1 MRLNRPPDVAS
12 NPESAGGHRAGAGVV
27 RALSVTAA
35 AVAMCA
41 AGALPALASTAH
53 TTKFATTTVA
63 SAPKTGFTHTNI
75 TLSATEKGKGGNPT
89 GTVTFWSGTRKLC
102 HGSLKARKTSCKAQF
117 VDPGTKTVVAKYAGN
132 AQHKASSGTATIQIK
147 VKTSGGGGG
156 GGGSIATTTT
166 VTSPA
171 PTPPNGYSY
180 VHAGDAFTLEAT
192 VAPTTGGSAPTGTVS
207 FTVYRDPGVVPPN
220 MECTATL
227 TAADNGKASC
237 NVQTEPETWGFLL
250 YEATYTPTAGSE
262 WTTSNSGQAV
272 DHKLV
277 TWDIT
282 TTLLTFK
289 PATGTE
295 GSAVTLTAD
304 VRDEPG
310 DALSAADS
318 VSPDL
323 VTFSIGGV
331 AISGCANVPVTD
343 TEPQGADPDNIATC
357 SYTPTAADAT
367 AGSVTIEAAY
377 SGDDYALKSSDTEI
391 LTVSP

>member
-1 MRLNRPPDVAS
+1 MPLPSRRLWPRPP
-12 NPESAGGHRAGAGVV
+12 
-27 RALSVTAA
+27 AA
-35 AVAMCA
+35 R
-41 AGALPALASTAH
+41 LPPGPYRSRC
-53 TTKFATTTVA
+53 
-63 SAPKTGFTHTNI
+63 
-75 TLSATEKGKGGNPT
+75 TLSLARCRPT
-89 GTVTFWSGTRKLC
+89 WR
-102 HGSLKARKTSCKAQF
+102 AR
-117 VDPGTKTVVAKYAGN
+117 
-132 AQHKASSGTATIQIK
+132 
-147 VKTSGGGGG
+147 
-156 GGGSIATTTT
+156 
-166 VTSPA
+166 
-171 PTPPNGYSY
+171 
-180 VHAGDAFTLEAT
+180 
-192 VAPTTGGSAPTGTVS
+192 TTGGSAPTGTVS

>member
-102 HGSLKARKTSCKAQF
+102 HGSLKARKTSCTAQF

-132 AQHKASSGTATIQIK
+132 AQHKASSGTVTIKITNK
-147 VKTSGGGGG
+147 PTTGG

-180 VHAGDAFTLEAT
+180 VNAGDAFTLGAT

-207 FTVYRDPGVVPPN
+207 FTVYRDPGTVPPN

-237 NVQTEPETWGFLL
+237 NVQTEADTWGFLL
-250 YEATYTPTAGSE
+250 YEATFTPTLE
-262 WTTSNSGQAV
+262 TFNPTTATVG
-272 DHKLV
+272 
-277 TWDIT
+277 
-282 TTLLTFK
+282 K
-289 PATGTE
+289 P
-295 GSAVTLTAD
+295 VTLTAD
-304 VRDEPG
+304 VTDQPL
-310 DALSAADS
+310 DSLASAFS
-318 VSPDL
+318 VKPDQ
-323 VTFSIGGV
+323 VTFSIGGNPISADCTNV
-331 AISGCANVPVTD
+331 AVTD
-343 TEPQGADPDNIATC
+343 PTAGPANIATC
-357 SYTPTAADAT
+357 TYTPTAS
-367 AGSVTIEAAY
+367 GSVTITAAY
-377 SGDDYALKSSDTEI
+377 SGDDYALPSSDQET
-391 LTVSP
+391 LTVNP

>member
-207 FTVYRDPGVVPPN
+207 FTVYRDPGTVPPN

-237 NVQTEPETWGFLL
+237 NVQTEADTWGFLL
-250 YEATYTPTAGSE
+250 YEATFTPTAGSE
-262 WTTSNSGQAV
+262 WTGSNSGQAV

-282 TTLLTFK
+282 STLETFNPTTATVGK
-289 PATGTE
+289 P
-295 GSAVTLTAD
+295 VTLTAD
-304 VRDEPG
+304 VTDQPL
-310 DALSAADS
+310 DSLASAFS
-318 VSPDL
+318 VKPDQ
-323 VTFSIGGV
+323 VTFSIGGNPISADCTNV
-331 AISGCANVPVTD
+331 AVTD
-343 TEPQGADPDNIATC
+343 PTAGPANIATC
-357 SYTPTAADAT
+357 TYTPTAS
-367 AGSVTIEAAY
+367 GSVTITAAY
-377 SGDDYALKSSDTEI
+377 SGDDYALPSSDQET
-391 LTVSP
+391 LTVNP

>member
-1 MRLNRPPDVAS
+1 MRLNRPPVVVKAASVA
-12 NPESAGGHRAGAGVV
+12 
-27 RALSVTAA
+27 ALAA
-35 AVAMCA
+35 AACAMS
-41 AGALPALASTAH
+41 ALPAGAASAAPVV
-53 TTKFATTTVA
+53 KYATTTVV
-63 SAPKTGFTHTNI
+63 SAPKTGYTHTNI

-207 FTVYRDPGVVPPN
+207 FTVYRDPGTVPPN

-237 NVQTEPETWGFLL
+237 NVQTEADTWGFLL
-250 YEATYTPTAGSE
+250 YEATFTPTAGSE
-262 WTTSNSGQAV
+262 WTGSNSGQAV

-282 TTLLTFK
+282 STLETFNPTTATVGK
-289 PATGTE
+289 P
-295 GSAVTLTAD
+295 VTLTAD
-304 VRDEPG
+304 VTDQPL
-310 DALSAADS
+310 DSLASAFS
-318 VSPDL
+318 VKPDQ
-323 VTFSIGGV
+323 VTFSIGGNPISADCTNV
-331 AISGCANVPVTD
+331 AVTD
-343 TEPQGADPDNIATC
+343 PTAGPANIATC
-357 SYTPTAADAT
+357 TYTPTAS
-367 AGSVTIEAAY
+367 GSVTITAAY
-377 SGDDYALKSSDTEI
+377 SGDDYALPSSDQET
-391 LTVSP
+391 LTVNP

>member
-1 MRLNRPPDVAS
+1 MRLNRPPVVVKAASVAS
-12 NPESAGGHRAGAGVV
+12 VA
-27 RALSVTAA
+27 ALAA
-35 AVAMCA
+35 AACAMS
-41 AGALPALASTAH
+41 ALPAGAASAAPVV
-53 TTKFATTTVA
+53 KYATTTVV

-75 TLSATEKGKGGNPT
+75 TLSATEKGRGGNPT

-102 HGSLKARKTSCKAQF
+102 HGSLKARKTSCVAQF
-117 VDPGTKTVVAKYAGN
+117 VDPATKTVVAKYSGN
-132 AQHKASSGTATIQIK
+132 AHHKASSGTATIKITNK
-147 VKTSGGGGG
+147 PTTGGGGP
-156 GGGSIATTTT
+156 IATTTT

-171 PTPPNGYSY
+171 PTPPNPYSY
-180 VHAGDAFTLEAT
+180 VNAGDAFTLEAT

-282 TTLLTFK
+282 TTLLTFS
-289 PATGTE
+289 PATAT
-295 GSAVTLTAD
+295 ANKPVTLTAD
-304 VRDEPG
+304 VGDEYMKALK
-310 DALSAADS
+310 DAASAT
-318 VSPDL
+318 PDL
-323 VTFSIGGV
+323 VNFTVGGV
-331 AISGCANVPVTD
+331 AIPGCTGVAVTD
-343 TEPQGADPDNIATC
+343 PSDGPDNIATC
-357 SYTPTAADAT
+357 TYTPTASGT
-367 AGSVTIEAAY
+367 VSIEAAY
-377 SGDDYALKSSDTEI
+377 QGDDYALPSSDTET
-391 LTVSP
+391 LTVNP

>member
-1 MRLNRPPDVAS
+1 MRLNRPPVVVKAASVA
-12 NPESAGGHRAGAGVV
+12 
-27 RALSVTAA
+27 ALAA
-35 AVAMCA
+35 AACAMS
-41 AGALPALASTAH
+41 ALPAGAASAAPVV
-53 TTKFATTTVA
+53 KYATTTVV
-63 SAPKTGFTHTNI
+63 SAPKTGYTHTNI
-75 TLSATEKGKGGNPT
+75 TLSATEKGRGGNPT

-102 HGSLKARKTSCKAQF
+102 HGSLKARKTSCEAVF
-117 VDPGTKTVVAKYAGN
+117 VDPATKTVIAKYSGN
-132 AQHKASSGTATIQIK
+132 AHHKASSGTATIKITNK
-147 VKTSGGGGG
+147 PATGGGGP
-156 GGGSIATTTT
+156 IAATTTI
-166 VTSPA
+166 TSPA
-171 PTPPNGYSY
+171 PTPPNPCSY
-180 VHAGDAFTLEAT
+180 VNAGDAFTLTAT

-207 FTVYRDPGVVPPN
+207 FTVYRDPGGVPPN
-220 MECTATL
+220 M
-227 TAADNGKASC
+227 G
-237 NVQTEPETWGFLL
+237 G
-250 YEATYTPTAGSE
+250 TYTPTAGSE

>member
-1 MRLNRPPDVAS
+1 MRLNRPPVVVKAASVAS
-12 NPESAGGHRAGAGVV
+12 VA
-27 RALSVTAA
+27 ALAA
-35 AVAMCA
+35 AACAMS
-41 AGALPALASTAH
+41 ALPAGAASAAPVV
-53 TTKFATTTVA
+53 KYATTTVV

-75 TLSATEKGKGGNPT
+75 TLSATEKGRGGNPT

-102 HGSLKARKTSCKAQF
+102 HGSLKARKTSCVAQF
-117 VDPGTKTVVAKYAGN
+117 VDPATKTVVAKYSGN
-132 AQHKASSGTATIQIK
+132 AHHKASSGTATIKITNK
-147 VKTSGGGGG
+147 PTTGGGGP
-156 GGGSIATTTT
+156 IATTTT

-171 PTPPNGYSY
+171 PTPPNPYSY
-180 VHAGDAFTLEAT
+180 VNAGDAFTLEAT

-295 GSAVTLTAD
+295 GSPVTLTAD

-310 DALSAADS
+310 DALSAAAS

-331 AISGCANVPVTD
+331 AIPGCANVPVTD

-367 AGSVTIEAAY
+367 AGSVTITAAY
-377 SGDDYALKSSDTEI
+377 SGDDYALKSSDQET
-391 LTVSP
+391 LTVNP

>member
-102 HGSLKARKTSCKAQF
+102 HGSLKARKTSCVAQF
-117 VDPGTKTVVAKYAGN
+117 VDPATKTVVAKYAGN
-132 AQHKASSGTATIQIK
+132 AHHKASSGTASIK
-147 VKTSGGGGG
+147 ITNKPTTGGGGP
-156 GGGSIATTTT
+156 IATTTT
-166 VTSPA
+166 VTTPA
-171 PTPPNGYSY
+171 ADVYSY
-180 VHAGDAFTLEAT
+180 VNAGDAFTLEAT

-207 FTVYRDPGVVPPN
+207 FTVYRDPDVVPPN

-282 TTLLTFK
+282 STLETFNPTT
-289 PATGTE
+289 AT
-295 GSAVTLTAD
+295 V
-304 VRDEPG
+304 
-310 DALSAADS
+310 
-318 VSPDL
+318 
-323 VTFSIGGV
+323 
-331 AISGCANVPVTD
+331 
-343 TEPQGADPDNIATC
+343 
-357 SYTPTAADAT
+357 
-367 AGSVTIEAAY
+367 
-377 SGDDYALKSSDTEI
+377 
-391 LTVSP
+391 